1 MELRIEYV
9 SKDKLRPYANNAKVH
24 TDEQI
29 EQIRHSIEEFGFND
43 PIALWHD
50 NEVIEGHGR
59 LLAVMGMDS
68 IDTVPVIRLDGLTD
82 EQRRAY
88 MLVHN
93 KLTMNTDFDFDLLDI
108 ELDDIYDI
116 DMSEYGFDFGDD
128 DENADDDVEHK
139 SLRDRFIVPPF
150 SVLDTRQ
157 GYWQD
162 RKREWI
168 GLGLKSN
175 EGRSQNLTFATDTIN
190 YSYMHTSMKGVAPQT
205 SVFDPVLCEIAY
217 KWFCTDNGCIYDP
230 FAGGSVRGIV
240 ADKLGYLYTGIDLR
254 QEQVDAN
261 RQNAVD
267 MEVAPVWIC
276 DDSLNVDKYISDE
289 TMDMIFTC
297 PPYHDLEVYSDDPR
311 DISNMDY
318 DDFCSVYKSIIE
330 KACRKLKPNRFAV
343 FVVGDIR
350 DKHGIYRNFVD
361 YTKQCFLDCGLS
373 TYNELI
379 LIEQIGTGAIRAPR
393 QFGRTRKV
401 VKTHQNV
408 LVMYKGDPKNIK
420 TNFPDLSEYDGEIS
434 DGWNTVV

>member
-1 MELRIEYV
+1 MTQLHIEYV
-9 SKDKLRPYANNAKVH
+9 SKDELRPYANNAKIH

-59 LLAVMGMDS
+59 LLAVMGMDD
-68 IDTVPVIRLDGLTD
+68 IETVPIIRLDDLTD

-93 KLTMNTDFDFDLLDI
+93 KLTMNTDFDLDVLEV
-108 ELDDIYDI
+108 ELDDIYDL
-116 DMSEYGFDFGDD
+116 DMSEFGFDIDGVDDSYDTAGHNSLQETFG
-128 DENADDDVEHK
+128 
-139 SLRDRFIVPPF
+139 VPPF

-162 RKREWI
+162 RKREWLDSGI
-168 GLGLKSN
+168 KSN
-175 EGRSQNLTFATDTIN
+175 DGRSQNLTSAPDTTK
-190 YSYMHTSMKGVAPQT
+190 YDYMHTSMKGVAPQT
-205 SVFDPVLCEIAY
+205 SVFDPVLCEIMY
-217 KWFCTDNGCIYDP
+217 KWFCTDNGLIYDP

-240 ADKLGYLYTGIDLR
+240 ADRLGYLYTGIDLR
-254 QEQVDAN
+254 EEQVTAN
-261 RQNAVD
+261 RQNA
-267 MEVAPVWIC
+267 MELDANPTWIC
-276 DDSLNVDKYISDE
+276 DDSLNVDKYLDDE
-289 TMDMIFTC
+289 SMDMIFTC

-318 DDFCSVYKSIIE
+318 DGFCDVYRQIIE
-330 KACRKLKPNRFAV
+330 KACRKLKQDRFAV

-361 YTKQCFLDCGLS
+361 YTKQCMLRCGLK

-379 LIEQIGTGAIRAPR
+379 LVEQIGTGAIRAPK
-393 QFGRTRKV
+393 QFNRGRKV

-408 LVMYKGDPKNIK
+408 LVMYKGDQKKIK
-420 TNFPDLSEYDGEIS
+420 DNFAYIEAPNE
-434 DGWNTVV
+434 